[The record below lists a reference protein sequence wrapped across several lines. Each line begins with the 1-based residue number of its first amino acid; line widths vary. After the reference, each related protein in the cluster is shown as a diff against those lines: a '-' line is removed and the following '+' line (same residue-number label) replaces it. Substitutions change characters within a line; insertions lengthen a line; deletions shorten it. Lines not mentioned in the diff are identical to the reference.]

1 MSTEVPRRGLTWY
14 VYLLVVLH
22 DLLQYAQLAGDF
34 IKCISG
40 RAITEST
47 RLDAS
52 YLFCDVWESMLLGQR
67 DPCAEVQKV
76 GGNVVCLEGLL
87 DGVKNGEGSNFKRV
101 HGLLS
106 GIGKSRY

>member
-1 MSTEVPRRGLTWY
+1 M
-14 VYLLVVLH
+14 VLH

-67 DPCAEVQKV
+67 DPCAEVQK
-76 GGNVVCLEGLL
+76 GGRECSVFRRIARWRE
-87 DGVKNGEGSNFKRV
+87 NGEGSNFKRV